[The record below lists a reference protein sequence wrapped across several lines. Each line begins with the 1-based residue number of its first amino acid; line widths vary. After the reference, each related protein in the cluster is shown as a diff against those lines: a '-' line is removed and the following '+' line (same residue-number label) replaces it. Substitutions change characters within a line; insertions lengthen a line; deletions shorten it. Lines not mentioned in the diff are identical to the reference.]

1 MASEEE
7 MLREFELIQGIV
19 ERQAENS
26 FRIKGWTV
34 TLVVVAIVFRTDD
47 FQLFGAFIPLL
58 GFWGLDA
65 YFLRQEKIY
74 RRLYDWVRK
83 NRPNNDS
90 RQFDLNASRFDDQ
103 VDRVPLTMLSPTLIA
118 FYGTI
123 TVLLAVYSVIV
134 FTTNGG
140 QILG

>member
-7 MLREFELIQGIV
+7 MLREFELIQGII

-34 TLVVVAIVFRTDD
+34 TLVVVAIIFRTND
-47 FQLFGAFIPLL
+47 FQLFGAFIPLI

-65 YFLRQEKIY
+65 YFLRQEKMY
-74 RRLYDWVRK
+74 RRLYSWVRE
-83 NRPNNDS
+83 NRPDNDS
-90 RQFDLNASRFDDQ
+90 RQFDLDASRFDDQ
-103 VDRVPLTMLSPTLIA
+103 IDRVPTTMFSRTLLT

-123 TVLLAVYSVIV
+123 TILLAVYSVVV